1 MSIVRRRAA
10 CAALLLFL
18 PVFCGRPEATTPPA
32 AGPDVVLFVIDTL
45 RADHLSSHGYFRGT
59 SPNLDRFAGTGVRCA
74 NASAQSSWTAPSMVS
89 MFTSR
94 FVASDFKKMPKS
106 AEVRTLAERLKDA
119 GYRTI
124 GFQFNVLLGHGSGF
138 ERGFDEYQVE
148 PSLKE
153 LVDRVSDPDPRPRF
167 LYLHFVEPHDPY
179 EPPPQFDVFPPAPLL
194 PKRVDRI
201 RQALAETNP
210 GENPTEISRRAREAA
225 TEIAAEI
232 ARYDG
237 EIRAIDA
244 RFGEFLELL
253 ERRGTRKNTLIV
265 VASDHGEC
273 LWEHRETPS
282 AIAISPETPVKKL
295 FKQTH
300 NTLLN
305 ESLLHVPLI
314 IAGPNVPVGA
324 VHESLV
330 ANVDIVPTILDL
342 LGLPR
347 AERIDGRSLVPDF
360 QDLAAGRN
368 PRGREYTFANTSIF
382 TSARDHS
389 GAKLI
394 EPWDPSGPDRP
405 QFFDLATDP
414 EEQSGVVLHERA
426 LQLARRIAEI
436 RATGLVAQQG
446 ESLIDPETEAR
457 MRELGYLGGPS
468 PKRGQ

>member
-1 MSIVRRRAA
+1 MAIDRRRAA
-10 CAALLLFL
+10 CAALLVFL
-18 PVFCGRPEATTPPA
+18 PVFCGRPEATKPVA
-32 AGPDVVLFVIDTL
+32 SGPDVVLFLIDTL

-89 MFTSR
+89 LFTSR

-106 AEVRTLAERLKDA
+106 LEVRTLAERMKDA
-119 GYRTI
+119 GYKTI

-153 LVDRVSDPDPRPRF
+153 FVDRVVDPDPRPRF
-167 LYLHFVEPHDPY
+167 LYVHFVEPHDPY
-179 EPPPQFDVFPPAPLL
+179 DPPPQFDVFPPAPLL
-194 PKRVDRI
+194 PKRVDQI
-201 RQALAETNP
+201 REALAEADP
-210 GENPTEISRRAREAA
+210 VASPSEISRRAREAA
-225 TEIAAEI
+225 DEIAKEI
-232 ARYDG
+232 AKYDG
-237 EIRAIDA
+237 EIRHVDSK
-244 RFGEFLELL
+244 FGEFLELL

-282 AIAISPETPVKKL
+282 AISVAADTPVKKI

-314 IAGPNVPVGA
+314 FAGPKVPVGA
-324 VHESLV
+324 VHEALV
-330 ANVDIVPTILDL
+330 ANVDIVPTVLDL

-347 AERIDGRSLVPDF
+347 AEGCDGRSLLPDF
-360 QDLAAGRN
+360 HDLAGGKR
-368 PRGREYTFANTSIF
+368 PRGREFTFANTSIF
-382 TSARDHS
+382 TSARDHA

-394 EPWDPSGPDRP
+394 EPWDPAGPDRP
-405 QFFDLATDP
+405 RFFDLATDP
-414 EEQSGVVLHERA
+414 EEHGEVVPDERA
-426 LQLARRIAEI
+426 LALARRIAEI
-436 RATGLVAQQG
+436 RRSGLIAEQG

-457 MRELGYLGGPS
+457 MRELGYIGGPS